1 MAKQET
7 APHPH
12 PPMISAMRSF
22 HLLRL
27 EDESGVSGT
36 GIVAEGVEFTN
47 GKVVINWLTKHRSMT
62 IYENIKEAEAIHGHG
77 GKTKVVY
84 HDEVEAS
91 EPEKKPKK

>member
-1 MAKQET
+1 MAKQQPET
-7 APHPH
+7 STA
-12 PPMISAMRSF
+12 PPMISAMRPF

-27 EDESGVSGT
+27 EDDSGVSGT

-77 GKTKVVY
+77 GKTRVVY
-84 HDEVEAS
+84 HDEVEAP
-91 EPEKKPKK
+91 EPEKKSKK